1 MPKPNTKLAQVQKQQ
16 QFLQNPPEVSC
27 FIMCLVMVNQ
37 LRLLERAFQGGEI
50 PESAFNSKAKAL
62 LSQLTPAVALTERFD
77 IVMPVIGTGQF
88 STPFWRWFNWW
99 EDYFGSLSATEMT
112 EIERLGREMQAT
124 VNEYRPAGHWISHR
138 DTTAFALITTN

>member
-1 MPKPNTKLAQVQKQQ
+1 MPKPKTKLAQVDEKQP
-16 QFLQNPPEVSC
+16 FLQNPPEVSC

-37 LRLLERAFQGGEI
+37 LRLLERDFQGGEI
-50 PESAFNSKAKAL
+50 LESAFNSKAKAL

-88 STPFWRWFNWW
+88 SAFFWRWFNWW
-99 EDYFGSLSATEMT
+99 EDYFGSLSATQMT

-124 VNEYRPAGHWISHR
+124 VNEYRPVGHWISHR